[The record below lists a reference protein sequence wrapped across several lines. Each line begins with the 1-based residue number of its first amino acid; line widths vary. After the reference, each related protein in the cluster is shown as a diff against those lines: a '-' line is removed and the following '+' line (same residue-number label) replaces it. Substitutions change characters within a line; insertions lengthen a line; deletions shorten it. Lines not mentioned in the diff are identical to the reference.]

1 MLAIII
7 CVCLTAITFALR
19 VLVSGLRLSLL
30 THKVAT
36 RKKEDTKAEKVVKF
50 GVNAGIRAINFIR
63 FIISRVRDLIAVTG
77 IVSILIFTI
86 FFTAIVA
93 GGAYM
98 ELEEDAKQVEQ
109 KKEAGDSS
117 KKSSVEEES
126 NKADSSNDSNNN
138 VNNKD
143 TVEEENE

>member
-1 MLAIII
+1 M
-7 CVCLTAITFALR
+7 TAITFALR

-36 RKKEDTKAEKVVKF
+36 RKRENTKAEKVVKF
-50 GVNAGIRAINFIR
+50 GVNTGIRVLNFIR
-63 FIISRVRDLIAVTG
+63 FILSRVRDLIAVTG

-98 ELEEDAKQVEQ
+98 VLEEDAKQVEQ
-109 KKEAGDSS
+109 KKEAGDSQ
-117 KKSSVEEES
+117 KKSSVDEES
-126 NKADSSNDSNNN
+126 NKANSSNDSNDN
-138 VNNKD
+138 VNNED
-143 TVEEENE
+143 TVEEGN